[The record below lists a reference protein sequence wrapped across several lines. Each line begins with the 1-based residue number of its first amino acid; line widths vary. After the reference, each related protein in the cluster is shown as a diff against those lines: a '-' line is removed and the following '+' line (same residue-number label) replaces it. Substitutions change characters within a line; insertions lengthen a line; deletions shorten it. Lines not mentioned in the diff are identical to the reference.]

1 MLASVRPRTPW
12 AVPPPTPPSIALH
25 RPLSPTT
32 TLGRTIHRGLP
43 NCGGRERA
51 VAYVAC
57 ASGGASDVHNFPEA
71 GIHEAGRQAVAQLQ
85 FWNAPGRGRAQ
96 DNLEYFTE
104 LEGADP
110 FGLPPG

>member
-1 MLASVRPRTPW
+1 M
-12 AVPPPTPPSIALH
+12 
-25 RPLSPTT
+25 
-32 TLGRTIHRGLP
+32 
-43 NCGGRERA
+43 
-51 VAYVAC
+51 
-57 ASGGASDVHNFPEA
+57 HNFPEA